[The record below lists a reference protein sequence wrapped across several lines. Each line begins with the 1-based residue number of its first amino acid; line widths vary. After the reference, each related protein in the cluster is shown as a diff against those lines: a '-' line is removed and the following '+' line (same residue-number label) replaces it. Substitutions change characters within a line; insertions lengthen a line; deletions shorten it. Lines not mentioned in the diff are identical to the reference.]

1 MMVLMTTDETHA
13 ASADNS
19 DWYDTTPIET
29 DERENDR
36 RAGAARH
43 RLDAGVGMRLTAD
56 GNGYYKVA
64 DTKQDVDRIGRV
76 LRAST
81 FGSGPEPADVDPD
94 DIAAALQLFAP
105 ARKNLDLLESHVMG
119 IARRQRLSW
128 RVIAEPLGLQSP
140 QAAAQRWER
149 LTGSVAP
156 AVWALRQRVVAA
168 VQEGSVTRSEAKV
181 FVGGSEGRTVVLQLS
196 AHGPAETRR
205 DVAERLI
212 EALRAAGLSIADEGS
227 HSATDMAA
235 YLADGGTAEVYDPAE
250 RSTTPS

>member
-1 MMVLMTTDETHA
+1 MMVPMT
-13 ASADNS
+13 ASELHTAPVDNS

-29 DERENDR
+29 DERELDR
-36 RAGAARH
+36 RADAARH
-43 RLDAGVGMRLTAD
+43 RLDAGVGTRLTAD
-56 GNGYYKVA
+56 GNGYYKIA

-81 FGSGPEPADVDPD
+81 FGNGPEPADVDPD

-149 LTGSVAP
+149 LTGAVAP
-156 AVWALRQRVVAA
+156 AVWALRQRLIAA
-168 VQEGSVTRSEAKV
+168 LQESSVTRSEAKV

-196 AHGPAETRR
+196 AHGPVETRR

-212 EALRAAGLSIADEGS
+212 GTLRAAGLDITDEGS
-227 HSATDMAA
+227 HSVTDIAA
-235 YLADGGTAEVYDPAE
+235 YLADGGTAEVYELAEQPGPA
-250 RSTTPS
+250 T